1 MSIVSRTQDKAGHR
15 KNCVTSCH
23 TQLSKSTRWRHARGQ
38 PTLKD
43 KAIRQQYLTPCEEE
57 TLVRYVLEYAESGY
71 PLPVKSL
78 RSLALVLARRRG
90 SDHPN
95 LQLPGKIWR

>member
-1 MSIVSRTQDKAGHR
+1 MSIVSRTKIKGKAGHR
-15 KNCVTSCH
+15 KNGVSL
-23 TQLSKSTRWRHARGQ
+23 QPSKSTLWRHARGR

-57 TLVRYVLEYAESGY
+57 SLVRYVLEYTERGY

-78 RSLALVLARRRG
+78 RSLALVIARRQG
-90 SDHPN
+90 SDDPD
-95 LQLPGKIWR
+95 LQLPGKN